1 MEWMALATLVG
12 NVIIPPVFNLVK
24 GWLSKGKADTPE
36 QTMSNLATTKPD
48 VLPAFVKALADN
60 RDSETRFFNRDASGT
75 PSPWVINLRASIRP
89 VATIISFGVLIASF
103 FRPVDPA
110 TFITCNGVIGNWLG
124 TKIEIH
130 Q

>member
-1 MEWMALATLVG
+1 MDYLSLITLVG

-24 GWLSKGKADTPE
+24 KIFGVKADTPE
-36 QTMSNLATTKPD
+36 ETMSNLATAKPD
-48 VLPAFVKALADN
+48 VLPAYVKALADN
-60 RDSETRFFNRDASGT
+60 RDSETRFFNRDVSGT
-75 PSPWVINLRASIRP
+75 PSLWVINLRACIRP
-89 VATIISFGVLIASF
+89 VVTIISFGVLVASF
-103 FRPVDPA
+103 FTKVDPA

>member
-1 MEWMALATLVG
+1 MEWMGLVTLIG

-48 VLPAFVKALADN
+48 VLAAYVKALADN
-60 RDSETRFFNRDASGT
+60 RDSETRFFNRDVTGT
-75 PSPWVINLRASIRP
+75 PSTWVINLRACIRP
-89 VATIISFGVLIASF
+89 LATIVSFGVLIASF

-110 TFITCNGVIGNWLG
+110 TFVTCNGVIGNWLG

>member
-1 MEWMALATLVG
+1 MEWLGLVTLIG

-24 GWLSKGKADTPE
+24 GWVSKGKSDTPE

-60 RDSETRFFNRDASGT
+60 RDSETRFFNRDVTGT
-75 PSPWVINLRASIRP
+75 PSTWVINLRACIRP
-89 VATIISFGVLIASF
+89 IATIISFGVLIASF
-103 FRPVDPA
+103 FKPVDPA